1 MMLTPFL
8 RHFFR
13 PVGSGKTALMLEL
26 CRTLSKNY
34 SIACVT
40 NDIFTTE
47 DTDFLIRNKALED
60 PERIVAIE
68 TGKTEGQKRKN
79 YSPPPASYFSFFP
92 LARFRG

>member
-1 MMLTPFL
+1 
-8 RHFFR
+8 
-13 PVGSGKTALMLEL
+13 MLEL

-68 TGKTEGQKRKN
+68 TGKTEGQKEKKN
-79 YSPPPASYFSFFP
+79 YSAPLPYFSFFL